1 MPVTIE
7 KARLNIWNLGGFVLG
22 LVFTAFGWGVTYNQS
37 VNANAEAVR
46 QINFVTAEIKD
57 IKTQLPAITQLQ
69 FQMTTTTQLASEN
82 KKGIEEAN
90 RRLDRVVES
99 FGGKLDKLVETV
111 SNVAADVKVLTVQ
124 SKDRA
129 QPTSFTVGN

>member
-90 RRLDRVVES
+90 KRLDRVVES
-99 FGGKLDKLVETV
+99 SGGKLDRLVET
-111 SNVAADVKVLTVQ
+111 
-124 SKDRA
+124 
-129 QPTSFTVGN
+129 

>member
-7 KARLNIWNLGGFVLG
+7 KARLNIWNLGGFVIG
-22 LVFTAFGWGVTYNQS
+22 IAVTAFGWGVTYNQS

-69 FQMTTTTQLASEN
+69 FQMTTTTQMAAEN
-82 KKGIEEAN
+82 KKAVEETN
-90 RRLDRVVES
+90 KRVDRVVES
-99 FGGKLDKLVETV
+99 FGNKLDTIADKLNILA
-111 SNVAADVKVLTVQ
+111 SDVKVLTSQ
-124 SKDRA
+124 SKERA